1 MGGTLQGIEAMNQN
15 QKLSTLSDRRKL
27 SRQKCIIPVDYV
39 IERRVYR
46 DFIENINHQ
55 GAFISSRRPVSPGT
69 RLVMTFT
76 WRQTGQFVKSSGVV
90 IRKNRKGFA
99 VVFSGPL
106 SKL

>member
-1 MGGTLQGIEAMNQN
+1 MAGAQQGTEVMSQN
-15 QKLSTLSDRRKL
+15 QIRTSMSDRRKRP
-27 SRQKCIIPVDYV
+27 RQKCIIPVDYV
-39 IERRVYR
+39 IERRAYR
-46 DFIENINHQ
+46 DFIENISHQ
-55 GAFISSRRPVSPGT
+55 GAFITSRRPVTPGT

-106 SKL
+106 PKF